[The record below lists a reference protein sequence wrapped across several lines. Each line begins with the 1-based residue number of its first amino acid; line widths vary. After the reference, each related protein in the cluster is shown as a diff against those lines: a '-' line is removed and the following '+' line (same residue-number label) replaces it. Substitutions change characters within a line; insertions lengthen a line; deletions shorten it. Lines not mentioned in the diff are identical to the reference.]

1 MSAELTKTS
10 RIEAEAQACLQDF
23 SLWRSH
29 ASEYTNTLTCQL
41 VYSNTCYTNGNGFLS
56 YFPLKYA
63 MIKADQTRFQSVLDM
78 FYR

>member
-10 RIEAEAQACLQDF
+10 RIEAGAQACLQDF

-41 VYSNTCYTNGNGFLS
+41 VYSNLAT
-56 YFPLKYA
+56 
-63 MIKADQTRFQSVLDM
+63 QTVMDSSRISP
-78 FYR
+78 

>member
-10 RIEAEAQACLQDF
+10 RIEAGAQACLQDF

-41 VYSNTCYTNGNGFLS
+41 VYSNTCYTNAN
-56 YFPLKYA
+56 K
-63 MIKADQTRFQSVLDM
+63 R
-78 FYR
+78 